1 MSDYGSDNTCCF
13 RCTQF
18 ILTAGLTALFIWLS
32 LRTAKPSCSL
42 EKFYLPAL
50 NISDNS
56 NTTRSN
62 HTLSFQLN
70 LNNKM
75 KDKGVRYDDIKLSF
89 YYGTNTSFP
98 IGSYT
103 VPGFYQGH
111 EKKAHKKGM
120 LVTSKLPWDAALE
133 KVSNGSNVVFRVD
146 VATRVRYKVIF
157 WYSKRHNLTVEN
169 KTVEVDGSGKSSA
182 QQLHC
187 YLMAFGFPLIVLFNL
202 ILLL

>member
-1 MSDYGSDNTCCF
+1 MSDHGSDNTCCF
-13 RCTQF
+13 RCTKF

-32 LRTAKPSCSL
+32 LRTSKPSCSL
-42 EKFYLPAL
+42 QNFYLPAL

-62 HTLSFQLN
+62 HTLYFQLN
-70 LNNKM
+70 LKNKM

-98 IGSYT
+98 LGNCTI
-103 VPGFYQGH
+103 PGFYQGH
-111 EKKAHKKGM
+111 DKKANKKE
-120 LVTSKLPWDAALE
+120 KLEIQKMPWDAAL
-133 KVSNGSNVVFRVD
+133 KTVSNNSSVVFRVD
-146 VATRVRYKVIF
+146 VATRVSYKVIF
-157 WYSKRHNLTVEN
+157 WYSKKHNLTLEN

-187 YLMAFGFPLIVLFNL
+187 YLMAFGFPLIVLLNF